1 MYIRTGRRSAQW
13 PPQYGLGD
21 AAACAPDAA
30 TNGRLCSFNSQNG
43 GSATAVY
50 VPDAARG
57 ADRLNLLVWIHGGR
71 DCGGEGPDAVS
82 YLRSKTF
89 PFTRQIAD
97 SKQPFVLVVPT
108 MHWKSGQN
116 SHTLGSPQKMNAFLE
131 EVRAGLTAAGWSSP
145 PPFGRLILAGH
156 SRGYAVLN
164 GLAARVNDPESS
176 QGALA
181 TLTDMWLLDST
192 YGKKNKESLS
202 AMWLNWAK
210 AKGNVNLRILYRRTT
225 DTAAVAESIREKAAQ
240 AGLTNVA
247 FEVFE
252 PGSLSHC
259 AMAQVR
265 MPYLLAGA
273 GGRAPSST
281 GARVPRPTPLP
292 RPSAPHAPHPSDG
305 PLFQR
310 IQNALAS
317 GQWYVALGLAVMS
330 GNRDAN
336 GLTNLLFFARHPE
349 LKGRKLLPTEPNF
362 KQLSQEWLDLRDRL
376 ARPFLEKRKAS
387 QPVDPRGSIPTG
399 PAGPAGP
406 APAGTAE
413 SGSTLI
419 AAVRAWLAAPDASSR
434 ARYESAVRTWIRSTD
449 RSGVE
454 LLPDASQR
462 RLFLEQ
468 VAWSREYFPGNQ
480 PKSEPGG
487 GRQAEALF
495 NAMARVVPERRVP
508 YTIRYH
514 DVTRIVRDVPNNPG
528 AKLYPEARDAF
539 LRMRDAAAA
548 EGIRLVIGSS
558 WRSAEHQREIA
569 KRRNNP
575 LAVAA
580 GRSAHMYGLAVD
592 LRLSVPGVSVSEAD
606 TRSCDKR
613 TKVCEHM
620 ANVVRMYRSP
630 VYKWMALHGREFG
643 WFPYRREPWHWE
655 YNPPGFA
662 QRFESGA

>member
-1 MYIRTGRRSAQW
+1 
-13 PPQYGLGD
+13 
-21 AAACAPDAA
+21 
-30 TNGRLCSFNSQNG
+30 
-43 GSATAVY
+43 
-50 VPDAARG
+50 
-57 ADRLNLLVWIHGGR
+57 
-71 DCGGEGPDAVS
+71 
-82 YLRSKTF
+82 
-89 PFTRQIAD
+89 
-97 SKQPFVLVVPT
+97 
-108 MHWKSGQN
+108 
-116 SHTLGSPQKMNAFLE
+116 MNAFLE

-145 PPFGRLILAGH
+145 PSFGRLILAGH

-192 YGKKNKESLS
+192 YGKSHKESLS
-202 AMWLNWAK
+202 AMWLKWAK
-210 AKGNVNLRILYRRTT
+210 AKGNVNLRILYRRDT

-259 AMAQVR
+259 AMPRVR

-281 GARVPRPTPLP
+281 GATPLP
-292 RPSAPHAPHPSDG
+292 RPAAPHAPQPSNG

-349 LKGRKLLPTEPNF
+349 LKGRKLLPADPNF
-362 KQLSQEWLDLRDRL
+362 KQLSREWVGLRDRL
-376 ARPFLEKRKAS
+376 VRPFLEKRKAS
-387 QPVDPRGSIPTG
+387 QPVDPKGSIPVG
-399 PAGPAGP
+399 PAAPAGPAGP
-406 APAGTAE
+406 APAGPAE

-419 AAVRAWLAAPDASSR
+419 AAVRAWLAAPDAPSR
-434 ARYESAVRTWIRSTD
+434 ARYESAVRTWIGSTD
-449 RSGVE
+449 RSGIE

-468 VAWSREYFPGNQ
+468 VNWSREYFPGNQ

-495 NAMARVVPERRVP
+495 NAMARVIPERRVP
-508 YTIRYH
+508 QMIRYH
-514 DVTRIVRDVPNNPG
+514 DVTHIVRDVPNNPR

-548 EGIRLVIGSS
+548 EGIRLVIRSS

-569 KRRNNP
+569 KRRPNP

-580 GRSAHMYGLAVD
+580 GRSAHMYGLAID

-606 TRSCDKR
+606 TWTCDKK
-613 TKVCEHM
+613 THVCEHM

>member
-21 AAACAPDAA
+21 AAVCAPDAA
-30 TNGRLCSFNSQNG
+30 TNGRLCSFNSRNG
-43 GSATAVY
+43 GSTTAVY

-57 ADRLNLLVWIHGGR
+57 ADPLSLIVWIHGLLV
-71 DCGGEGPDAVS
+71 CGGEGPDAVS
-82 YLRSKTF
+82 YLKSKTF
-89 PFTRQIAD
+89 PLTRQIAD
-97 SKQPFVLVVPT
+97 SKRPYVLVVPT
-108 MHWKSGQN
+108 MNWRGGQN
-116 SHTLGSPQKMNAFLE
+116 SHPLGSPQKMNAFLD

-145 PPFGRLILAGH
+145 PSFGRLILAGH
-156 SRGYAVLN
+156 SKAFAVLN
-164 GLAARVNDPESS
+164 GLAAGVNDPESS

-192 YGKKNKESLS
+192 YGKSHKEALS
-202 AMWLNWAK
+202 AMWLKWAK
-210 AKGNVNLRILYRRTT
+210 AKGNVNLRILYRSNS
-225 DTAAVAESIREKAAQ
+225 DTAPVAERIRDEAAR
-240 AGLTNVA
+240 AGLANVA
-247 FEVFE
+247 VEDFD
-252 PGSLSHC
+252 PRSLGHC
-259 AMAQVR
+259 EMPRVR

-273 GGRAPSST
+273 GGRAPGST

-292 RPSAPHAPHPSDG
+292 RPAAPDAPQPSNG
-305 PLFQR
+305 PLSQR

-349 LKGRKLLPTEPNF
+349 LKGRKLLGAEPNF
-362 KQLSQEWLDLRDRL
+362 KQLSREWLEIRDRL
-376 ARPFLEKRKAS
+376 VRPFLEKRTTA
-387 QPVDPRGSIPTG
+387 QPVDPKSGI
-399 PAGPAGP
+399 PAGP
-406 APAGTAE
+406 APAGPAE
-413 SGSTLI
+413 SGPTLS

-434 ARYESAVRTWIRSTD
+434 ARYESAVRTWIHSTD
-449 RSGVE
+449 RSGIE
-454 LLPDASQR
+454 LLPDASQQ

-468 VAWSREYFPGNQ
+468 VDWSHEYFPGNQ

-487 GRQAEALF
+487 GRQAEGLF
-495 NAMARVVPERRVP
+495 NAIARVVPERRVP
-508 YTIRYH
+508 FTIRYH
-514 DVTRIVRDVPNNPG
+514 DVTQIVRDVPNNPG

-580 GRSAHMYGLAVD
+580 SRSAHMYGLAVD

-606 TRSCDKR
+606 TRSCDKK
-613 TKVCEHM
+613 TAVCEHM
-620 ANVVRMYRSP
+620 ANIVRMYRSP